1 MTALLTLAAVG
12 KDYAKVESRGGRL
25 RLVYDLLRGH
35 GARHVFRAL
44 DGVSLEMRRGESL
57 GVIGENGAGKST
69 LLKIIAGVVKPTR
82 GEVERHGRV
91 GALLEL
97 GSGFHP
103 DYTGLANI
111 DLAAALLGL
120 APSEIAAKRDEIVAF
135 ADLGDHIDDPIK
147 NYSSG
152 MVVRLGFAVAT
163 ALAPDILITDEV
175 LAVGDESFQK
185 KCIAWMEQFLA
196 GGGTLLL
203 CSHGMYHVQ
212 KLCRHALW
220 LKEGRVERYGAASDV
235 TQAYLAY
242 HEEKSAGAKAPATL
256 AAAATAGVYAI
267 TSLTLEPAERVAQG
281 AALTIRGEVYAPDGR
296 TPVVLV
302 GVVRADGT
310 PVYGVAT
317 DMDGRPPMRVAHD
330 RFAFELALP
339 ALALLPG
346 KYFVRAHALDPEG
359 VRLFDHVEHEIIVTG
374 HTRELGIVRLAHRWN
389 GADE

>member
-1 MTALLTLAAVG
+1 MIAATENSALRDDAPLLRLSGVG

-25 RLVYDLLRGH
+25 RLVADLLRGR
-35 GARHVFRAL
+35 GARTVFRAL
-44 DGVSLEMRRGESL
+44 DGVSLTMRRGESL

-82 GEVERHGRV
+82 GVVAVNGRV

-120 APSEIAAKRDEIVAF
+120 TPSEIAAKRDEIVTF
-135 ADLGDHIDDPIK
+135 ADLGAHIDDPIK

-163 ALAPDILITDEV
+163 ALTPDILITDEV

-185 KCIAWMEQFLA
+185 KCIAWMENYLA
-196 GGGTLLL
+196 HGGTLLL

-212 KLCRHALW
+212 KLCSNALW
-220 LKEGRVERYGAASDV
+220 LKDGCVARYGSAADV

-242 HEEKSAGAKAPATL
+242 HEEKAAGTKAPTTAV
-256 AAAATAGVYAI
+256 AAAAGGIYAI
-267 TSLTLEPAERVAQG
+267 TSL
-281 AALTIRGEVYAPDGR
+281 ALTPPD
-296 TPVVLV
+296 TM
-302 GVVRADGT
+302 AQ
-310 PVYGVAT
+310 
-317 DMDGRPPMRVAHD
+317 
-330 RFAFELALP
+330 
-339 ALALLPG
+339 
-346 KYFVRAHALDPEG
+346 
-359 VRLFDHVEHEIIVTG
+359 
-374 HTRELGIVRLAHRWN
+374 
-389 GADE
+389 